1 MIYKSLTRVLA
12 LDLHPRRFGYVVV
25 EGADRLLDWGVRSCR
40 RKGKPI
46 DVLLQKRLRALLE
59 LWSPSVIVLND
70 PVGRARRSNPQS
82 GRSLKQIAIE
92 AKQRRIPVRT
102 LKPVCTEIQGGRL
115 TRYENARRVAEHF
128 PVLKGKLPPK
138 RRAWESEHYRM
149 SIFAAAALASA
160 PGSR

>member
-1 MIYKSLTRVLA
+1 MRSKGATRVLA

-40 RKGKPI
+40 RNGKPI

-70 PVGRARRSNPQS
+70 PVGRARRSNPKS

-92 AKQRRIPVRT
+92 AKHRRILMRM
-102 LKPVCTEIQGGRL
+102 LKPVCTEIQGERL

-128 PVLKGKLPPK
+128 PALKGKLPPK
-138 RRAWESEHYRM
+138 RRAWESEHYSM
-149 SIFAAAALASA
+149 SIFTAAALAIS
-160 PGSR
+160 PGSQ